1 MRRHDQALLFLEKAR
16 EDETL
21 VDEVISSER
30 VSDEIIGF
38 HCQQAAEKLL
48 KAALT
53 EFSRPFR
60 RTHDLRELM
69 DLLSDAGHPLPRTL
83 AGLDKLTPYATLFRY
98 PGIPAKVTLNRPKV
112 RQMVR
117 RTRRWVE
124 VEIGAA

>member
-21 VDEVISSER
+21 VDEVISSEK

-69 DLLSDAGHPLPRTL
+69 DLLSDAGHPLPRIL

-98 PGIPAKVTLNRPKV
+98 PGIPAKATLNRPKV

-124 VEIGAA
+124 AEIAVV